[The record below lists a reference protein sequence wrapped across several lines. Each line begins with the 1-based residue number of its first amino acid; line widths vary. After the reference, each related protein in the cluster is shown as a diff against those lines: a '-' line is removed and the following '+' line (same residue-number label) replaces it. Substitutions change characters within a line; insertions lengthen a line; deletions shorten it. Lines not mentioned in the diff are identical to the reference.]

1 MPSIKDNVDIMFSCL
16 SGYNMYQVSTKIQD
30 PEFDICATHCQ
41 NGTEVKIRRSESLLN
56 EENVQKWKHFVE
68 YPVDVSTMLWPVD
81 VVKFEDNS
89 EIGLVFRRRSLP
101 KMEPIKTILYNDFLL
116 DWHNDK
122 TQKLIIN
129 FLKQCVN
136 MHNNGYLYHC
146 FDLNR
151 MFYNPVD
158 MSVFFDFS
166 LSLSQIDDSVIV
178 EKADTGIEFL
188 PPWCDMDADNE
199 MSLKDE
205 NYTVSAIIFRLMIG
219 RMPYQGRLMD
229 GNGNMMNHLTDTD
242 KDTHIMMFE
251 AYRKNPIFIFDANDT
266 SNSIGLFT
274 AEEKY
279 IERWNSLPQ
288 NIKKMFSDALIVK
301 NGKTSKTYSSIE
313 WLNALEKFVFDKSKG
328 DIADE

>member
-1 MPSIKDNVDIMFSCL
+1 MPSIKDNADIMFSCL
-16 SGYNMYQVSTKIQD
+16 SGYNMYQVSESIQD
-30 PEFDICATHCQ
+30 PGFDICATHCQ
-41 NGTEVKIRRSESLLN
+41 NGTEVKIRRSESSLN
-56 EENVQKWKHFVE
+56 EENLPKWKYFVE
-68 YPVDVSTMLWPVD
+68 HPVDVSTMLWPVD
-81 VVKFEDNS
+81 VVTFEDNS
-89 EIGLVFRRRSLP
+89 EIGLVFRRRSLS

-116 DWHNDK
+116 DWHNEK

-151 MFYNPVD
+151 IFYNPVD
-158 MSVFFDFS
+158 MSVLFDFS
-166 LSLSQIDDSVIV
+166 LSLSQIDDVVTV
-178 EKADTGIEFL
+178 EKADVGIEFL
-188 PPWCDMDADNE
+188 PPWCDIEADNE
-199 MSLKDE
+199 MSLIDE
-205 NYTVSAIIFRLMIG
+205 NYTISAIIFRLMIG

-251 AYRKNPIFIFDANDT
+251 AYRKNSIFIFDTNDT

-279 IERWNSLPQ
+279 IERWNSLPE
-288 NIKKMFSDALIVK
+288 NIKRMFSDALIVK
-301 NGKTSKTYSSIE
+301 NGKTTKTYSSID
-313 WLNALEKFVFDKSKG
+313 WLNALEKLVFDKSKG
-328 DIADE
+328 DVAGE